1 MTVVAAQH
9 QNNVDADATKPHAHP
24 SYEEDQVEPL
34 LISPPNEEVR

>member
-24 SYEEDQVEPL
+24 SYEADQEESL
-34 LISPPNEEVR
+34 LLSSPNEEVR